1 MPIPFKTLLPLTP
14 SAENKFLGKFLGFN
28 KNHTYGYYQTKHLV
42 FRPDVI
48 AVRYTLRVFIGLLVY
63 AMILSVFIII
73 PILIFIIIPRLFFKI
88 LPIML
93 LCLIPGSIWELFM
106 LTGIIY
112 CLFKT
117 RNLPVFDTLKG
128 RFYPQGRRHAESAVS
143 TKDIDHLQ
151 ILEIEMKPGFCY
163 ELNAVMKNGNRLHI
177 MAHGWHQNFMKDAKQ
192 LAETLTLSIKDEQG
206 EPYKYKGPLVPGG
219 DRFQS
224 MHLVFR
230 QDSITAR
237 PNWGLLLMC
246 MVAMAIGTLLLW
258 LGMTHDGDKFIT
270 LLWGAILFI
279 GGLFVFFRQMFKTVP
294 FFDMVD
300 DMFYPRGFTRD
311 GSGISLKQ
319 FDHLEIFTERIYTP
333 KNNIHNSYELNVVLI
348 DGSRYNILDYG
359 DAQSLWED
367 ANGLAAILSLPLVDA
382 QSGLPVTEPPS
393 AKPCK

>member
-1 MPIPFKTLLPLTP
+1 MPIPFKTLLPSTP
-14 SAENKFLGKFLGFN
+14 SEEYKFFGKFLGYN
-28 KNHTYGYYQTKHLV
+28 KNHANGYYQTKHLV
-42 FRPDVI
+42 FRPDAI
-48 AVRYTLRVFIGLLVY
+48 AVRYTLRGFSGL
-63 AMILSVFIII
+63 LSVFIII
-73 PILIFIIIPRLFFKI
+73 PLFIFFFIPLWALKSI
-88 LPIML
+88 PIML
-93 LCLIPGSIWELFM
+93 PFLILCIIVGLIV

-128 RFYPQGRRHAESAVS
+128 RFYPQGRHHAESAVS

-151 ILEIEMKPGFCY
+151 ILEVEMKPGFCY
-163 ELNAVMKNGNRLHI
+163 ELNAVMKDGNRLHI
-177 MAHGWHQNFMKDAKQ
+177 MAHGWHQNFMKDASQ
-192 LAETLTLSIKDEQG
+192 LAENLALSIKDEQG

-237 PNWGLLLMC
+237 PNWGLLFMC
-246 MVAMAIGTLLLW
+246 MVAMAMGTLLLW

-270 LLWGAILFI
+270 LLLGTVFFM

-294 FFDMVD
+294 LFDMVD
-300 DMFYPRGFTRD
+300 DMFYPKGFTRD

-333 KNNIHNSYELNVVLI
+333 KNNIHNSYELNVVLK